1 MNQWWLWPSD
11 SRTVLV
17 IILTT
22 TIFGTLSFGQN
33 SKAQVDTNDINNG
46 AVTSPKIRDG
56 EVRNPDIADNS
67 ITSDKIRVGAV
78 VTEDIADSSVTSEKI
93 VDGSIMP
100 EDLRTGASL
109 PGETQQ
115 VSQVM
120 FNTCSIDF
128 DAVTAQKVATA
139 FCPVPGVEIGDHV
152 VVTSQDPTLDLIT
165 QSASVNASEL
175 VRIAVWNPTF
185 KTVDPPN
192 ATWALIVFRT

>member
-17 IILTT
+17 ITIT
-22 TIFGTLSFGQN
+22 TIFGTLSFGQHGG
-33 SKAQVDTNDINNG
+33 AQVDTNDINNG

-56 EVRNPDIADNS
+56 EVRTPDIADNS
-67 ITSDKIRVGAV
+67 VTSDKIRVGAV
-78 VTEDIADSSVTSEKI
+78 VTEDIADSYVTSDKI

-100 EDLRTGASL
+100 EDLRTGAGI
-109 PGETQQ
+109 PGETQE

-152 VVTSQDPTLDLIT
+152 VVTRQDPALDLIT